1 MHARKIKKAGAIFW
15 LLVGIELAGHVMN
28 IEWVHYIVKP
38 LLMPS
43 LIFLIQQSDAD
54 VSGKKLLIPGLIFS
68 WAGDVLLLF
77 ESKHPLFFILGL
89 ASFLLTHVC
98 YIIYFLSNHGS
109 NISLLKKQPVMILFV
124 IAYGIGLFY
133 FLLPHLGDLK
143 IPVLVYAVVICSML
157 LATVHIYFNVNE
169 PSNKLYVGGALL
181 FVVSDS
187 LLAVNKFY
195 HPIYLSGVLIMLTY
209 CMAQYFIVAGFV
221 REKKTEIKLL

>member
-1 MHARKIKKAGAIFW
+1 
-15 LLVGIELAGHVMN
+15 
-28 IEWVHYIVKP
+28 
-38 LLMPS
+38 
-43 LIFLIQQSDAD
+43 
-54 VSGKKLLIPGLIFS
+54 
-68 WAGDVLLLF
+68 
-77 ESKHPLFFILGL
+77 
-89 ASFLLTHVC
+89 
-98 YIIYFLSNHGS
+98 
-109 NISLLKKQPVMILFV
+109 MILFV